1 MSKPVD
7 KELISGFVSEVKS
20 YISQIETV
28 LETFKHS
35 SKRVQT
41 SMLLH
46 QIHSKK
52 TP

>member
-28 LETFKHS
+28 LETLNRDCS
-35 SKRVQT
+35 RN
-41 SMLLH
+41 
-46 QIHSKK
+46 I
-52 TP
+52 